1 MSDRPHAMND
11 EILSAFLDDELP
23 PDRVAALLEALRDGA
38 PGSAELRDRLT
49 VLQLIKDAVGG
60 VEAPDDGFT
69 LRILARLRAHRSA
82 GS

>member
-1 MSDRPHAMND
+1 MND

-23 PDRVAALLEALRDGA
+23 PDRVAALLEALQHGA

-49 VLQLIKDAVGG
+49 VMQLIKDAVGG

-69 LRILARLRAHRSA
+69 LRILARLRTQRSA
-82 GS
+82 RP

>member
-1 MSDRPHAMND
+1 MND

-23 PDRVAALLEALRDGA
+23 PDRVAALLEALQAGA

-49 VLQLIKDAVGG
+49 VMQLIKDAVGG

-69 LRILARLRAHRSA
+69 LRILARLRTHRGA
-82 GS
+82 RP

>member
-1 MSDRPHAMND
+1 MND

-23 PDRVAALLEALRDGA
+23 PERVGALLVALQDDA

-49 VLQLIKDAVGG
+49 VMQLIKDAVGG

-69 LRILARLRAHRSA
+69 LRILARLRAERA
-82 GS
+82 ARP